1 MFTVARRPSS
11 TFCDVAIAGGGVAG
25 LSAAVLLSRAGRDV
39 VVIDSSDQRPAV
51 NCGGPAQAPH
61 CCVPPGDIADGHR
74 RTSALR
80 GGLQI
85 VSGTVGAAEPADG
98 GLAVYT
104 EEGGVVNARRLLVT
118 TGVQYQLPDV
128 GGFASLWGGDIVPC
142 GFCGADRDADCRVVV
157 SGGPAA
163 LMSALAL
170 RRSYQHVVLLC
181 ARAQRPGA
189 ANLMRLDL
197 AGVQLVVGD
206 LGAVHACDGR
216 LQRLELADGRIL
228 ECGLWCYAASAV
240 PNDAVLQALGCD
252 FTYAGRVAVDRE
264 GRTSN
269 PWVWAAG
276 HVCDPAA
283 PSIACAGDA
292 GRAAASIARA
302 LVHEETQ
309 PPQDPFKIPA
319 NLGEIFSAD
328 SERQVAQ
335 THQDQHRRHGLW

>member
-25 LSAAVLLSRAGRDV
+25 LSAALLLSRAGRDV
-39 VVIDSSDQRPAV
+39 MVIDSPDQRPAAD
-51 NCGGPAQAPH
+51 CAGLAQAAH
-61 CCVPPGDIADGHR
+61 CCAPPEGIADGDR
-74 RTSALR
+74 RTSVALWS
-80 GGLQI
+80 GLQI
-85 VSGTVGAAEPADG
+85 VSGTVGAAEPVEG

-128 GGFASLWGGDIVPC
+128 GGFASLWGRDIVPC
-142 GFCGADRDADCRVVV
+142 GFCGADRDADCHVVV

-181 ARAQRPGA
+181 APAQRPGT

-228 ECGLWCYAASAV
+228 ECSLWCYAASAV

-252 FTYAGRVAVDRE
+252 FTYAGRVAVDRRAVRVTRGC
-264 GRTSN
+264 GR
-269 PWVWAAG
+269 PG
-276 HVCDPAA
+276 MCDPAA

-302 LVHEETQ
+302 LVREETQ
-309 PPQDPFKIPA
+309 PPQDPFNIPA
-319 NLGEIFSAD
+319 NLGDIFSAD
-328 SERQVAQ
+328 SERQVSQ